1 MSYEKYECEHK
12 LVTSDTDFKQEL
24 KPSAILNFFQETAGI
39 NSSLQGVGYPD
50 LRPRGLFWVLSKIY
64 VELTEPV
71 YYGDTVQIATWPHEQ
86 IKPFSSAVFWCVKIT
101 NRACAR
107 FRVGV
112 CWTL

>member
-39 NSSLQGVGYPD
+39 NSSLLGVGYPD

-71 YYGDTVQIATWPHEQ
+71 YYGDTVQIATWPHEPNKA
-86 IKPFSSAVFWCVKIT
+86 IFERSFLVCKIT